1 MSIPSDIV
9 ALLSKCTLSEKITIL
24 EALQKD
30 IREHENT
37 NDNESITNNNSS
49 IDYVAFVTSTNEFIE
64 DENYLM
70 ELNEELESLNLF
82 SPNQL
87 SHQQCFLA

>member
-70 ELNEELESLNLF
+70 ELNKELESLNLF
-82 SPNQL
+82 SPI
-87 SHQQCFLA
+87 S

>member
-1 MSIPSDIV
+1 MSIPSDIL
-9 ALLSKCTLSEKITIL
+9 ALLSKCTLPEKITIL

-30 IREHENT
+30 IQEHENT
-37 NDNESITNNNSS
+37 TDNLSITNNSS
-49 IDYVAFVTSTNEFIE
+49 IDYDTFVTSTNEFIE

-82 SPNQL
+82 SPQ
-87 SHQQCFLA
+87 SARP